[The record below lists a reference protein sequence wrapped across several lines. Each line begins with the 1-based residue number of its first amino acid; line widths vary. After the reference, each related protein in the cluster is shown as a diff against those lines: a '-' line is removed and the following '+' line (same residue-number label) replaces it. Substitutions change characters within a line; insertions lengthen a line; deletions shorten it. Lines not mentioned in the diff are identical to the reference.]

1 MACSATC
8 VQAQLAFY
16 RFYWPSA
23 RSVLLM
29 LSHHDVQEQR
39 KAEAAAV
46 ADKQA
51 AEIAGRATYILHEL
65 TPRVASQAKSNAA
78 RDALAGKADE
88 TAAAKWE
95 EAKAKAADAAR
106 AKAEA
111 DKAAAEDQRAAA
123 AAAAEGD
130 DAAAAGDAA
139 AEPEVDIEA
148 AVTAATEAVEKPEA
162 VAVTDEDVLNALLE
176 AEPGLKDTIV
186 TSLAL
191 QALGQD
197 AWMHDERFAGE
208 LDAPAD
214 A

>member
-1 MACSATC
+1 MMACSATC

-130 DAAAAGDAA
+130 DAAA
-139 AEPEVDIEA
+139 EPEVDIEA